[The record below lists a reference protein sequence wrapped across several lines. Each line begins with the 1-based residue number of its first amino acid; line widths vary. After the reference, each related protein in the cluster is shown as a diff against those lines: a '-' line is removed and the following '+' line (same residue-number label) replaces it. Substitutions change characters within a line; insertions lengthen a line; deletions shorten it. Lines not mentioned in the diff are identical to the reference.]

1 MSADDIL
8 MNELNINDNYEEDV
22 TEEIIVNLYQM
33 KFESSDVTNVA
44 TAMDVDEELDEELKL
59 PDSSD
64 DEEES
69 ETESKKETAKEKEAR
84 LKAFAEENLGKLEV
98 PEKVKGSNRKVTDKQ
113 IEDFILL
120 IDDGVAIKDAAATTG
135 IKLSSAYNYR
145 KLHVMDPNN
154 GVPYRNKRGR
164 KGSYY

>member
-1 MSADDIL
+1 
-8 MNELNINDNYEEDV
+8 
-22 TEEIIVNLYQM
+22 
-33 KFESSDVTNVA
+33 
-44 TAMDVDEELDEELKL
+44 MDVDEELCEELKL

-64 DEEES
+64 ES
-69 ETESKKETAKEKEAR
+69 ESESKKETPKEKQER

-98 PEKVKGSNRKVTDKQ
+98 PEKAKRSNRNVTDKQ
-113 IEDFILL
+113 IEDFVLL

-164 KGSYY
+164 KGSILRFLFYSQMPLLTVNHFAVFHIHR